1 MAVNLRAD
9 KELSHMASRK
19 AALDVNSATRFT
31 RFPPQGTSDP
41 SDDPRSEVVAAP
53 DLSHPKPATRINNP
67 AKAARLHPA
76 VGLLLVSLVLPVY
89 FNLGPLRLS
98 PNRALLLLL
107 FFPAMAG
114 WVSGAAGRI
123 RVADFWVVGL
133 CLWGTIAMFISA
145 GMSTIQFSGITT
157 VETFGAYLIGRVYIR
172 TEAQYRAVIR
182 ILGMIVLLLVPG
194 AIIESFTG
202 IRIYN
207 RLFDSVLPTFPWADY
222 EKRLHMFRS
231 QTGFEHPILFGV
243 FTAFC
248 FAPIYANARVTT
260 GRLKACMRSSQV
272 IVATFFSL
280 SMGAYL
286 GIIIQLMLMTW
297 GFVLRNVRLRWKI
310 LGILTTISY
319 VVVDLLSNRTPFQV
333 FSSYIAFDAHTA
345 YWRVLIFKYGMEN
358 VWHNPFFGLGYYDT
372 SWKRPDFMATS
383 SIDNLWL
390 VFAVRYGIP
399 GFILILGVYLAVL
412 IGLMRAKLINP
423 ILRGHRDALVFSF
436 IGLGI
441 AICTVHLWSSS
452 FVFMMFMLGSGAWFS
467 DDAADGNVSANA
479 NVVADGIA
487 RLELDRTSLT
497 VKR

>member
-1 MAVNLRAD
+1 
-9 KELSHMASRK
+9 MASRK
-19 AALDVNSATRFT
+19 AVLDVSTAIRFT
-31 RFPPQGTSDP
+31 RFPPQGPATPAPTS
-41 SDDPRSEVVAAP
+41 ELVVVADTSPSEPEA
-53 DLSHPKPATRINNP
+53 RIISSP
-67 AKAARLHPA
+67 QVGRLHPI
-76 VGLLLVSLVLPVY
+76 VGLLLISLALPVY

-107 FFPAMAG
+107 FFPAMVG
-114 WVSGAAGRI
+114 WLSGAAGRI
-123 RVADFWVVGL
+123 RAADFWVVGL

-145 GMSTIQFSGITT
+145 GVSTIQFSGIMT
-157 VETFGAYLIGRVYIR
+157 VETLGAYLIGRVYIR

-182 ILGMIVLLLVPG
+182 ILGMVVLLLVPG

-222 EKRLHMFRS
+222 EKRLHMFRA

-248 FAPIYANARVTT
+248 FAPIYTNARATAE
-260 GRLKACMRSSQV
+260 RLKAWMRSSP
-272 IVATFFSL
+272 ILVATFFSL

-286 GIIIQLMLMTW
+286 GIMIQLMLMAW
-297 GFVLRNVRLRWKI
+297 GLVLRNVRRRWKI

-333 FSSYIAFDAHTA
+333 FSSYVAFDAHTA

-358 VWHNPFFGLGYYDT
+358 VWDNPFFGLGYYDN

-399 GFILILGVYLAVL
+399 GFILIFGVYLAVL

-423 ILRGHRDALVFSF
+423 ILRSHRDALVFSF

-452 FVFMMFMLGSGAWFS
+452 FVFMMFMLGSGAWLS
-467 DDAADGNVSANA
+467 DDSSDGNVSANA
-479 NVVADGIA
+479 NDVTDGIMRRELGRT
-487 RLELDRTSLT
+487 RLN